1 VRSYKASVRRILL
14 ALVLSVALA
23 GCGGGGGTAPS
34 APKPSLR
41 TLFTRAA
48 SAASSKHSAH
58 YVLDVTV
65 SVETSNPVQ
74 NALVQAFFAN
84 PIKLHLEGD
93 ASAKAFSADGSVSIS
108 GRDFSGKLLAG
119 PDELY
124 AELLGTWYGTKQSGI
139 GSLTQLGRS
148 RLNNVP
154 GAQQTSG
161 RQLRE
166 HAEEILSGT
175 TSDGPTLEGANT
187 WEFEGTLDSSGLARL
202 SSQNGQALTARQ
214 QDALRALQD
223 ATELTIDIGKE
234 DHLLRKFELTL
245 GLGRDGLKKL
255 GPLSSTSLHGI
266 SALHASLGLE
276 LGKWGEAVAITPPES
291 YKPVTNLT
299 SYLGLGVALILRPST
314 REGRRHVRRRED
326 RHADRLVARELC
338 QSGGCGRA
346 GGGQDAARDQRGP
359 GRLDERGGRERP
371 HHPVPNDRQHRLRS
385 RALRFLTFPRGE
397 GVASAPWSRKP
408 RRCFRSGA
416 SRASPG

>member
-1 VRSYKASVRRILL
+1 LL
-14 ALVLSVALA
+14 ALVLTVALA

-34 APKPSLR
+34 APASSLR

-74 NALVQAFFAN
+74 NALVQAFVAN

-93 ASAKAFSADGSVSIS
+93 ASAKAFTADGRVSVS

-119 PDELY
+119 PGDLY
-124 AELLGTWYGTKQSGI
+124 AELLGTWYGTKQAGI
-139 GSLTQLGRS
+139 GLLTQLGRS
-148 RLNNVP
+148 RLNTVP
-154 GAQQTSG
+154 GAQQSSG

-166 HAEEILSGT
+166 HVDQILDGT
-175 TSDGPTLEGANT
+175 TSDGPTLDGADT
-187 WEFEGTLDSSGLARL
+187 WEFEGTLDASGLARL

-223 ATELTIDIGKE
+223 AIMVTVDIGKD
-234 DHLLRKFELTL
+234 DHLPRKLELRLELDS
-245 GLGRDGLKKL
+245 DGLKRL

-291 YKPVTNLT
+291 YKPLTNLT
-299 SYLGLGVALILRPST
+299 SYFGLGL
-314 REGRRHVRRRED
+314 
-326 RHADRLVARELC
+326 
-338 QSGGCGRA
+338 
-346 GGGQDAARDQRGP
+346 
-359 GRLDERGGRERP
+359 
-371 HHPVPNDRQHRLRS
+371 
-385 RALRFLTFPRGE
+385 
-397 GVASAPWSRKP
+397 
-408 RRCFRSGA
+408 
-416 SRASPG
+416 